1 MEVIVD
7 ETEGKHITVFVEA
20 ISLCNGLLNFLCF
33 VLEIRVTLVRCSVNA
48 RKSLLHRQANLLK
61 IWSFAFIEQQ

>member
-7 ETEGKHITVFVEA
+7 ETAGKHLTVFVEE

-33 VLEIRVTLVRCSVNA
+33 VLEIIELRWLDVR
-48 RKSLLHRQANLLK
+48 
-61 IWSFAFIEQQ
+61 

>member
-1 MEVIVD
+1 MEVIVHG
-7 ETEGKHITVFVEA
+7 TAGKHLAIFVVA

-33 VLEIRVTLVRCSVNA
+33 VLEMIRCSVNA
-48 RKSLLHRQANLLK
+48 RKSLLHNPGNPLK